1 MDEFATAPSFAQARS
16 AVAFWDLG
24 EGTPVLVLHGFPDA
38 PIGMSP
44 LVDRLVK
51 AGDIPCFKLPGGV
64 LFRVDALRDWA
75 HQMELRAV
83 QRSESP
89 EIPMVSKPDT
99 NGEAF
104 TRSP

>member
-1 MDEFATAPSFAQARS
+1 VDVINSNNFFRSHPATADVAAICVRRNKAAQMLS
-16 AVAFWDLG
+16 ISVSTL
-24 EGTPVLVLHGFPDA
+24 
-38 PIGMSP
+38 
-44 LVDRLVK
+44 DRLVK

-89 EIPMVSKPDT
+89 EIPPVSKPDT